1 MPNVFGAILHR
12 SRGPGIAI
20 TLAAVPLVAL
30 AAALSAQ
37 TGAIEGTVRS
47 EQRATPIAGV
57 AVIVQGTRLGAL
69 SDGAGRFRIDG
80 VPTGAHTIVARRL
93 GLDSL
98 VKQVEVSDG
107 ASTSVDLVLR
117 ESATVLEP
125 VVVSATREAER
136 RSESSVTIDVLD
148 ADQIRDSHASHPAQI
163 LDRLPGV
170 HVSELSGEGHSM
182 AIRQPIT
189 TKPMYLYLEDG
200 VPTRA
205 TGFFNHNALY
215 EVNLPQAGGVEILK
229 GPGTA
234 LYGSDAIAGVV
245 NVLTDPPPATPEA
258 RLSLEGGRFGYER
271 LLATAGTPFSNGGI
285 RGDLN
290 LTRSQGWRDGSD
302 YDRQS
307 GTVRW
312 DYEGATGPAAHTVL
326 TGTHV
331 DQHDVYTLDQTDY
344 DALSSLNR
352 SPIAFRK
359 VDALRFSSALEWGG
373 GAGNSTVSLTPYA
386 RYDLLQLIPS
396 WQLSY
401 DPQIW
406 DTRNYSAGL
415 LAKYRRDFQP
425 LRTRFIGGV
434 DIDYSPGSFTAE
446 QIVTSAS
453 GPEQIWASYQTG
465 ARQYDYDV
473 TYRSLSPYV
482 HAEFNPTSRLRL
494 NGGLRLDLAGYV
506 YDTKIAPD
514 QAVDASHRIPASTTV
529 NYSHLSPKFG
539 ATFDISRAASLY
551 ASYRHGFRAPSQ
563 GQLFQQGSADNTVDL
578 EPVTVDSYEV
588 GVRGQGWGKLVYQ
601 LSAYDMTIH
610 DDIITYVRPDN
621 QRVATNAGKTRH
633 KGIEASVGAQ
643 LVSQLRI
650 DASYSIA
657 NQEYVRWSP
666 SSTVSYDGKLIDVAP
681 RDLANV
687 LLGWSPGFLGGGRL
701 ALEWNHT
708 GRYPADPANTHYY
721 AGHELFNLH
730 ANYYVAPSIQ
740 IFARAINLADRR
752 YAEIAT
758 YTAFQGMQY
767 NPGTPRTIYAGV
779 SYDWQRSGRK

>member
-1 MPNVFGAILHR
+1 MPDKFGAIL
-12 SRGPGIAI
+12 RGARALGIAI
-20 TLAAVPLVAL
+20 ILPAVAIAAT
-30 AAALSAQ
+30 AAAASAQ
-37 TGAIEGTVRS
+37 GAVDGTARS
-47 EQRATPIAGV
+47 ARDDTPLPGV
-57 AVIVQGTRLGAL
+57 AVVVEGTRLGAL
-69 SDGAGRFRIDG
+69 SDADGRFHIAD
-80 VPTGAHTIVARRL
+80 VPAGAHTIVARRL

-98 VKQVEVSDG
+98 KKQVEVRDG
-107 ASTSVDLVLR
+107 ETASVDFALR
-117 ESATVLEP
+117 ESAAMLEP

-136 RSESSVTIDVLD
+136 RSESSVTIDVLG
-148 ADQIRDSHASHPAQI
+148 ADQIRDAHASHPAQL

-245 NVLTDPPPATPEA
+245 NVLTEPPPATPEA
-258 RLSLEGGRFGYER
+258 KLSVEGGTYGYER
-271 LLATAGTPFSNGGI
+271 LLATAGTPFSDGGI
-285 RGDLN
+285 RADLN
-290 LTRSQGWRDGSD
+290 LTRSQGWRDGAD

-307 GTVRW
+307 ATVRW
-312 DYEGATGPAAHTVL
+312 DREGASGPTAHSVL

-331 DQHDVYTLDQTDY
+331 DQHDVYTLGQADY
-344 DALSSLNR
+344 DAGSTVNR

-359 VDALRFSSALEWGG
+359 VDALRFSSALEWG
-373 GAGNSTVSLTPYA
+373 AGNSSVSLTPYA
-386 RYDLLQLIPS
+386 RYDVLRLIPY
-396 WQLSY
+396 WQLTY

-406 DTRNYSAGL
+406 DTKNYSAGL

-425 LRTRFIGGV
+425 LRARFIGGV
-434 DIDYSPGSFTAE
+434 DLDYSPGSFTAD
-446 QIVTSAS
+446 QIITSTQ
-453 GPEQIWASYQTG
+453 GPEKIWASYQTG

-482 HAEFNPTSRLRL
+482 HAEINPTSRLKV
-494 NGGLRLDLAGYV
+494 NGGLRLDMAGYV

-514 QAVDASHRIPASTTV
+514 EAADQLHKVPPSTTV
-529 NYSHLSPKFG
+529 NYTHLSPKLG
-539 ATFDISRAASLY
+539 ATFDLDPAASLY

-563 GQLFQQGSADNTVDL
+563 GQLFQQGSAGNTVGL
-578 EPVTVDSYEV
+578 KPVTVDSYEI

-610 DDIITYVRPDN
+610 DDIINYVRPDN

-643 LVSQLRI
+643 LVPQLRL

-687 LLGWSPGFLGGGRL
+687 LITWSPAFLHDGKL
-701 ALEWNHT
+701 AFEWNHT
-708 GRYPADPANTHYY
+708 GRYPADPANTRYY
-721 AGHELFNLH
+721 SGHELFNLH

-740 IFARAINLADRR
+740 IFARAINLTDRR

-779 SYDWQRSGRK
+779 SYDWQRSVQ

>member
-1 MPNVFGAILHR
+1 
-12 SRGPGIAI
+12 
-20 TLAAVPLVAL
+20 
-30 AAALSAQ
+30 
-37 TGAIEGTVRS
+37 
-47 EQRATPIAGV
+47 
-57 AVIVQGTRLGAL
+57 
-69 SDGAGRFRIDG
+69 
-80 VPTGAHTIVARRL
+80 
-93 GLDSL
+93 
-98 VKQVEVSDG
+98 
-107 ASTSVDLVLR
+107 
-117 ESATVLEP
+117 
-125 VVVSATREAER
+125 
-136 RSESSVTIDVLD
+136 
-148 ADQIRDSHASHPAQI
+148 
-163 LDRLPGV
+163 
-170 HVSELSGEGHSM
+170 
-182 AIRQPIT
+182 
-189 TKPMYLYLEDG
+189 
-200 VPTRA
+200 
-205 TGFFNHNALY
+205 
-215 EVNLPQAGGVEILK
+215 
-229 GPGTA
+229 
-234 LYGSDAIAGVV
+234 
-245 NVLTDPPPATPEA
+245 
-258 RLSLEGGRFGYER
+258 
-271 LLATAGTPFSNGGI
+271 
-285 RGDLN
+285 
-290 LTRSQGWRDGSD
+290 
-302 YDRQS
+302 
-307 GTVRW
+307 
-312 DYEGATGPAAHTVL
+312 
-326 TGTHV
+326 
-331 DQHDVYTLDQTDY
+331 
-344 DALSSLNR
+344 LNR

-434 DIDYSPGSFTAE
+434 DIDYSPGSFTAD